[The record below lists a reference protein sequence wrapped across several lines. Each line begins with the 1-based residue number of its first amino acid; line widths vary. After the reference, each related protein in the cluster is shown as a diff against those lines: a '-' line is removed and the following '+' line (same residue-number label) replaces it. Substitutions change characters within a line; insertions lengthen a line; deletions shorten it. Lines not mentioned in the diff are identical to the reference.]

1 MHLKTQWC
9 FKGECI
15 KMGDSSE
22 LVVIDGEWG
31 DWSEWSNCS
40 HSCNGGVQFKDRKC
54 NNPT

>member
-1 MHLKTQWC
+1 
-9 FKGECI
+9 
-15 KMGDSSE
+15 MGDSSE